1 MVFSRASALLRERVA
16 IRVFEVSVS
25 FPSGLES
32 APSPEY
38 VLMHPELSAEQIQ
51 QALQGISVPPQPQIM
66 VDLQMEQYMPD
77 PDLEVIAR
85 LIAQDPGL
93 SGALLKIVNSP
104 YYGLSNKI
112 ASIQR
117 AVNLLGSRSIINL
130 INAQSIKGEMND
142 ETIVTLNRFWDTAQ
156 DVAMTCLTLAKRTGA
171 QAVDEAYALG
181 LFHDCGVPLMLKRFP
196 NYMSVLEEAYGN
208 AGADSRVVDTE
219 NNAFNTN
226 HAVVGYYTAKS
237 WRLPEHV
244 TDAIANHHNALAVFS
259 DESSRNSQLKNLL
272 AILKMAEHIC
282 SSYRVLGNQTVDH
295 EWNAV
300 GDLVLDYVGLSDY
313 DFDSLKLSIR
323 ELGAH

>member
-1 MVFSRASALLRERVA
+1 M
-16 IRVFEVSVS
+16 
-25 FPSGLES
+25 P
-32 APSPEY
+32 
-38 VLMHPELSAEQIQ
+38 PELSSEQISL
-51 QALQGISVPPQPQIM
+51 ALQGISVPPQPQIM

-85 LIAQDPGL
+85 LISQDPGL
-93 SGALLKIVNSP
+93 SGALLKLVNSP
-104 YYGLSNKI
+104 YYGLTNKI

-196 NYMSVLEEAYGN
+196 NYMSVLEQAYAN
-208 AGADSRVVDTE
+208 AGPNSRVVDTE
-219 NNAFNTN
+219 NTHFNTN

-237 WRLPEHV
+237 WRLPGHLTE
-244 TDAIANHHNALAVFS
+244 AIANHHNALAIFS
-259 DESSRNSQLKNLL
+259 DESSRNGPLKNLL
-272 AILKMAEHIC
+272 AVLKMAEHIC
-282 SSYRVLGNQTVDH
+282 ASSKVLGNQREDH
-295 EWNAV
+295 EWNSI
-300 GDLVLDYVGLSDY
+300 GHLVLDYVGLSDY
-313 DFDSLKLSIR
+313 DFETLKQTIR
-323 ELGAH
+323 DLGTHR

>member
-1 MVFSRASALLRERVA
+1 M
-16 IRVFEVSVS
+16 
-25 FPSGLES
+25 
-32 APSPEY
+32 
-38 VLMHPELSAEQIQ
+38 
-51 QALQGISVPPQPQIM
+51 PPQPQIM

-85 LIAQDPGL
+85 LISQDPGL

-130 INAQSIKGEMND
+130 INAQSIRGEMSD
-142 ETIVTLNRFWDTAQ
+142 DTIVTLNRFWDTAQ
-156 DVAMTCLTLAKRTGA
+156 DVAMTCLTLAKRTGS

-196 NYMSVLEEAYGN
+196 NYMTVLEEAYAN
-208 AGADSRVVDTE
+208 ANLDYRVVDTE

-244 TDAIANHHNALAVFS
+244 TDAIANHHNALAIFS

-282 SSYRVLGNQTVDH
+282 SSHRVLGNQAEDH
-295 EWNAV
+295 EWEAISH
-300 GDLVLDYVGLSDY
+300 LVLDYVGLSDY
-313 DFDSLKLSIR
+313 DFESMKLSIR

>member
-1 MVFSRASALLRERVA
+1 MSQ
-16 IRVFEVSVS
+16 
-25 FPSGLES
+25 
-32 APSPEY
+32 
-38 VLMHPELSAEQIQ
+38 ELSPEQIQ

-130 INAQSIKGEMND
+130 INAQSIKGEMSD
-142 ETIVTLNRFWDTAQ
+142 DTIVTLNRFWDTAQ
-156 DVAMTCLTLAKRTGA
+156 DVAMTCLSLAKRTGS
-171 QAVDEAYALG
+171 QTVDEAYALG

-196 NYMSVLEEAYGN
+196 DYMTVLEEGYAN
-208 AGADSRVVDTE
+208 ASPECRVVDTE
-219 NNAFNTN
+219 NRVFNTN

-244 TDAIANHHNALAVFS
+244 TDAIANHHNALAIFS
-259 DESSRNSQLKNLL
+259 DESSRNPQVKNLL

-282 SSYRVLGNQTVDH
+282 SSYRVLGNQAVDH
-295 EWNAV
+295 EWNSI
-300 GDLVLDYVGLSDY
+300 GHLVLDHVGLSDY
-313 DFDSLKLSIR
+313 DFESMKLSIR